1 MNLED
6 KVPNKVKENIFQIF
20 LAIFSVYSWLIM
32 VFAAGLGYVYVQE
45 ISQFSFVHLLMLTL
59 IFYPLYYIYKNSGV
73 FKDWETFRGYVID
86 NKWKIVVFGVLLA
99 VAVQD
104 FWPNVVTTVLG
115 LPLTSLGQFLF
126 AGKVVIDQFIGDLA
140 ADILFDLSRLHI
152 LFLWLFVIVNT
163 SYDAVT
169 RLLK

>member
-1 MNLED
+1 M
-6 KVPNKVKENIFQIF
+6 
-20 LAIFSVYSWLIM
+20 
-32 VFAAGLGYVYVQE
+32 
-45 ISQFSFVHLLMLTL
+45 
-59 IFYPLYYIYKNSGV
+59 
-73 FKDWETFRGYVID
+73 
-86 NKWKIVVFGVLLA
+86 LLA

-104 FWPNVVTTVLG
+104 FWPNIVTTVLG

-126 AGKVVIDQFIGDLA
+126 AGKVVIDHFLGDLA